1 MIELTNLAD
10 DHLDSYAAEWAET
23 TPPEAVASTWHT
35 HPNGSA
41 NLSVAD
47 WKTFV
52 SYPAM
57 EHIIIGTDGVRFYGV
72 HNGAVINLK
81 GPEA

>member
-1 MIELTNLAD
+1 MIELTNLAANT
-10 DHLDSYAAEWAET
+10 LDTFAAEWAET
-23 TPPEAVASTWHT
+23 THPDLVAATWHT

-52 SYPAM
+52 SYPGM
-57 EHIIIGTDGVRFYGV
+57 EHIVIGTDGVRFYGV